1 MKFRVE
7 LRKIQELFIFT
18 EKEKRGIIVL
28 LCLIFLLIVIDILL
42 PLVNRES
49 KYDFTAEKEM
59 DLYFASRKLD
69 QPQEIRNTPVF
80 NPNEVDSIKL
90 AGMGV
95 PTRVA
100 KNWCRYLEKGGIFKR
115 KEDLKKIYGMTP
127 ELYNRLE
134 RFMSI
139 KEFKGEGNN
148 VKIEK
153 IREVENGFTK
163 GGQNENSHFVTG
175 REMPQKKEII
185 PVNLN
190 EADSAQLENLPGI
203 GPVLAPRI
211 IKFRKILGG
220 YYSVE
225 QLREIY
231 GMRPENFSVVSPFL
245 FVKEEGY
252 QKFNINFSTLSELGH
267 HPYIG
272 YRTARRILDLR
283 DKQGKFT
290 GVIELSCLMG
300 EDSLKKIAP
309 YLVFGP

>member
-28 LCLIFLLIVIDILL
+28 LCLIFLLIIIDILL
-42 PLVNRES
+42 PLINGES
-49 KYDFTAEKEM
+49 KYDFTAWEKEM
-59 DLYFASRKLD
+59 DQYFASD
-69 QPQEIRNTPVF
+69 QPQEIRNTPFF
-80 NPNEVDSIKL
+80 NPSEVDSIKL
-90 AGMGV
+90 ARMGV

-134 RFMSI
+134 RFISI
-139 KEFKGEGNN
+139 KEFKDEGNK
-148 VKIEK
+148 VVEK

-163 GGQNENSHFVTG
+163 GGQNENFYFVTG
-175 REMPQKKEII
+175 REIPQKKEII

-231 GMRPENFSVVSPFL
+231 GMRPENFLVVSPFL

-252 QKFNINFSTLSELGH
+252 QKFNINFSTLSELGR

-290 GVIELSCLMG
+290 GVMELSCLMG